1 MWGSSGVKRFLSSP
15 YPRTRNWTPPMKCLA
30 AVINVYIYVYSLHD
44 TCIIDTEQ
52 YKCSVLVYFSPSM
65 LCEYVWHAFIFAI
78 WFIHCPQ
85 ARLQHPEVQLPW
97 LEIYV
102 IWCSTMWYQ
111 MSAWY
116 ISVYLILHQM
126 QVGTYCIT
134 LLTSLADSSSL
145 QLNCVQYFSIS
156 CFHRLYLAQWCP
168 GTWIAW
174 SHFRALE
181 LNPRWDALHDL
192 LRFRYAK
199 DATLVISSCHDRTW
213 GFHRF
218 STQEIVNLLSAGILG
233 LSRMWFWVG
242 NALSSKLGEVLLNF
256 FPACHVV
263 ETSESKDRSSNSLDG
278 QIRCLDLFHSRL
290 LQKHVWDISRCCR
303 PSYWGATWQA
313 AVKSDMNQ
321 HLHCQG
327 WKVSPATWR
336 KSHRSGWLSFCHKMK
351 LSLQLSSSLW
361 LLVLLIKSSSHIG
374 CM

>member
-1 MWGSSGVKRFLSSP
+1 MHSSLPFGSSTALRHV
-15 YPRTRNWTPPMKCLA
+15 
-30 AVINVYIYVYSLHD
+30 
-44 TCIIDTEQ
+44 
-52 YKCSVLVYFSPSM
+52 CSIRRCSCRDSKFM
-65 LCEYVWHAFIFAI
+65 
-78 WFIHCPQ
+78 WFDAC
-85 ARLQHPEVQLPW
+85 
-97 LEIYV
+97 
-102 IWCSTMWYQ
+102 TMWYQ

-116 ISVYLILHQM
+116 ISVYLLQHQM

-233 LSRMWFWVG
+233 CQECGSGLETLWVQ
-242 NALSSKLGEVLLNF
+242 N
-256 FPACHVV
+256 
-263 ETSESKDRSSNSLDG
+263 
-278 QIRCLDLFHSRL
+278 
-290 LQKHVWDISRCCR
+290 
-303 PSYWGATWQA
+303 
-313 AVKSDMNQ
+313 
-321 HLHCQG
+321 
-327 WKVSPATWR
+327 
-336 KSHRSGWLSFCHKMK
+336 
-351 LSLQLSSSLW
+351 
-361 LLVLLIKSSSHIG
+361 
-374 CM
+374 